1 MAAGGTIFLDEIGT
15 ITPSA
20 QIKLLQVLQDGVYS
34 RVGGDLPLKA
44 DARIIAATNA
54 DIAELV
60 KTGQFRKD
68 LYYRLNVFPIAIPP
82 LQERLEDLQGLTEV
96 FLKNLNIKYGK
107 QITGVHPLVMD
118 RFKRYDWPG
127 NIRELENLLERACIL
142 EQTTVLMPQSFPLET
157 MPDMDDS
164 GPGSDPD
171 TPISRARQHAIDR
184 FEQEYLTTLLG
195 QTRGRIDQAAEIAG
209 ITPRQLNR
217 LLKRHRLNKN
227 TFKPPRDT

>member
-1 MAAGGTIFLDEIGT
+1 
-15 ITPSA
+15 
-20 QIKLLQVLQDGVYS
+20 
-34 RVGGDLPLKA
+34 
-44 DARIIAATNA
+44 
-54 DIAELV
+54 
-60 KTGQFRKD
+60 
-68 LYYRLNVFPIAIPP
+68 
-82 LQERLEDLQGLTEV
+82 
-96 FLKNLNIKYGK
+96 
-107 QITGVHPLVMD
+107 
-118 RFKRYDWPG
+118 
-127 NIRELENLLERACIL
+127 
-142 EQTTVLMPQSFPLET
+142 MPQSFPLET